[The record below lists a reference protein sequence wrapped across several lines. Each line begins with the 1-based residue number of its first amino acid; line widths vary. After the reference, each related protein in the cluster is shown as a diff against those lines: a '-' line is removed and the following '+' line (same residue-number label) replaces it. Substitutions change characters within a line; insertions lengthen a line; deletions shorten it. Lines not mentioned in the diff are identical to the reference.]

1 MFTYRLCNKNDQKCW
16 IAMNREFMEE
26 EIQDACLWNNTGQA
40 DDGQFAHTYAEAL
53 ESSELISLLLFEENG
68 VPVGF
73 ANLMTI
79 YSVWS
84 HGKALILDD
93 LYLRPQARG
102 KGYGRQALVYI
113 EEFARERGCRRLQ
126 FQSEV
131 TNPNAMEFYI
141 SQGYS
146 PADMK
151 FYVKYFQEIEK

>member
-1 MFTYRLCNKNDQKCW
+1 MFAYRLCDIDDKDCW
-16 IAMNREFMEE
+16 IAMNREFMAE
-26 EIQDACLWNNTGQA
+26 EIQDDSLWNSTGQA
-40 DDGQFAHTYAEAL
+40 DDEQFLHTFEEAL
-53 ESSELISLLLFEENG
+53 ESDDLISLLIFEEDG

-79 YSVWS
+79 YSVWA

-93 LYLRPQARG
+93 LYLRPDVRG
-102 KGYGRQALVYI
+102 KGYGKQALEYI
-113 EEFARERGCRRLQ
+113 EQFAAERGYKRLQ

-131 TNPNAMEFYI
+131 TNPNAMEFYV

-151 FYVKYFQEIEK
+151 FYVKYFE

>member
-1 MFTYRLCNKNDQKCW
+1 MFTYCLCDMNDKDCW
-16 IAMNREFMEE
+16 IAMNREFMAE
-26 EIQDACLWNNTGQA
+26 EIQDDGLWNSTGQA
-40 DDGQFAHTYAEAL
+40 DDEQFSHTFEEAL
-53 ESSELISLLLFEENG
+53 AAKELISLMIFEEDG

-79 YSVWS
+79 YSVWA

-93 LYLRPQARG
+93 LYLRPDARG
-102 KGYGRQALVYI
+102 KGYGKLALGYI
-113 EEFARERGCRRLQ
+113 EQFATESGCKRLQ
-126 FQSEV
+126 FQSET

-151 FYVKYFQEIEK
+151 FYVKYF

>member
-1 MFTYRLCNKNDQKCW
+1 MFTYRLCTKDDQKCW
-16 IAMNREFMEE
+16 IAMNREFMAE
-26 EIQDACLWNNTGQA
+26 EIQDDGLWNNTGQT

-53 ESSELISLLLFEENG
+53 ESGELISLLMFEEDG
-68 VPVGF
+68 APVGF

-102 KGYGRQALVYI
+102 KGYGRQALTFI
-113 EEFARERGCRRLQ
+113 EELAKERGCRRLQ

-151 FYVKYFQEIEK
+151 FYVKYFQENEK